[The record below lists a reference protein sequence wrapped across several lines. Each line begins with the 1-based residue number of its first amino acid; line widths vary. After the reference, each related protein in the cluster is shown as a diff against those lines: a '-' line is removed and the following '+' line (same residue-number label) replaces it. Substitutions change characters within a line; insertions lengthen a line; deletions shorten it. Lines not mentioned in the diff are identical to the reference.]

1 MSDGRS
7 RITRKGRSASLH
19 LPKQCDPTPVPPSLT
34 NSPHLSSPYSVFR
47 RKPAFLKT
55 PSQED
60 DEWLRDMVP
69 MSREQG
75 AFDENSSSASP
86 PSTSIQKQWEAS
98 QELSP
103 SSSGSSFQGRATL
116 SPRPNMHRSWSSPT
130 PSNASI
136 VPIVNLQSPSDLTE
150 GQDTRRRV

>member
-7 RITRKGRSASLH
+7 RNTRKGRSVSLH
-19 LPKQCDPTPVPPSLT
+19 LPKRCDHTPVPPSLT

-47 RKPAFLKT
+47 RKPAIPKT

-69 MSREQG
+69 MNREQG
-75 AFDENSSSASP
+75 ASDENLLSASP
-86 PSTSIQKQWEAS
+86 PATSIQKQWEAF
-98 QELSP
+98 QESSP
-103 SSSGSSFQGRATL
+103 SSSGSSLQDRATL

-130 PSNASI
+130 PSI
-136 VPIVNLQSPSDLTE
+136 ITVVNFQSPSDLTD